1 MIETRGLTK
10 RFGPPG
16 RRSAAERLALR
27 DVDLRMP
34 AGACWAVVGPNGAG
48 KSTLLGILLGFLRPT
63 RGEATV
69 DGLPPAEY
77 ARLRGAAVLPERV
90 ALPDGWTPVATLRAT
105 AALDGASA
113 EAPHEALAAWGLAAE
128 AHTPWRAL
136 STGTRQRLLLAQALL
151 PARDLVVLDE
161 PTAGLD
167 PTWRLRLRERLLEL
181 RAAGR
186 TVLLASHDLGEV
198 ERVADQVLV
207 LEGGRVREVLPARE
221 ADAGVWLL
229 RLAAEPGSE
238 GLDARVRAA
247 FPGAEVVSELHYRVS
262 ASGPAD
268 LSARLAALL
277 AAGAVVGAVQPAEG
291 RLEERVRR
299 ALEEERSVDGERP
312 LDGEA

>member
-1 MIETRGLTK
+1 MIEARGLAK

-16 RRSAAERLALR
+16 RRSGAERLALR
-27 DVDLRMP
+27 DVELRMP
-34 AGACWAVVGPNGAG
+34 AGECWAVVGPNGAG

-63 RGEATV
+63 HGEAAV

-77 ARLRGAAVLPERV
+77 ARVHGAAVLPERV
-90 ALPDGWTPVATLRAT
+90 ALPDGWTPARVLAAT

-113 EAPHEALAAWGLAAE
+113 EAPHEALATWGLEAE

-198 ERVADQVLV
+198 ERVADRVLV
-207 LEGGRVREVLPARE
+207 LEDGRVREVLPARA

-229 RLAAEPGSE
+229 RLAAEPGSA
-238 GLDARVRAA
+238 GRDARVEAA
-247 FPGAEVVSELHYRVS
+247 FPGAEIVPAAADAELLYRVS
-262 ASGPAD
+262 A
-268 LSARLAALL
+268 
-277 AAGAVVGAVQPAEG
+277 
-291 RLEERVRR
+291 
-299 ALEEERSVDGERP
+299 
-312 LDGEA
+312 